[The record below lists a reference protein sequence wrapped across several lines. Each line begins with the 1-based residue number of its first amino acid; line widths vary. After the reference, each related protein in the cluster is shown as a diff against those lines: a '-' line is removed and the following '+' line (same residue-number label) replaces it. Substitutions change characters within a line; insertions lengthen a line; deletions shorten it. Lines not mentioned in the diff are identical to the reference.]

1 MKIFDLYFSKRWS
14 FLFPGTCSTWRRL
27 SEPYF
32 SNQSQD
38 FLHRVSP
45 GLFASFRHQRIRVLR
60 EANQWWNNFHSSHS
74 IFVVAF
80 SSFVGIVAFL
90 WLFVWLREQ
99 TFIVDFATHFCVVEL
114 TLVRMPILT
123 RRSRASTCQILSA
136 RLSKNDTM
144 VTFRLGYFFSS
155 THFDPATLMAQKVWR
170 HCGLVIG
177 HDRYSHARHCVG
189 LLSNT
194 GLFLPFSSFN
204 ATQSFPFLTTAPV
217 SILPCLASKFRN
229 RSF

>member
-1 MKIFDLYFSKRWS
+1 MRIFDLYFSKRWS

-27 SEPYF
+27 SESYF
-32 SNQSQD
+32 SNKSQD

-99 TFIVDFATHFCVVEL
+99 TFIVGFATHFCFVEM
-114 TLVRMPILT
+114 TLGRMPILT
-123 RRSRASTCQILSA
+123 KRSRASTCQILSA

-144 VTFRLGYFFSS
+144 VSFCLGYFFPSA
-155 THFDPATLMAQKVWR
+155 HFDLVTRMAQNLMPETV
-170 HCGLVIG
+170 LV
-177 HDRYSHARHCVG
+177 
-189 LLSNT
+189 
-194 GLFLPFSSFN
+194 SF
-204 ATQSFPFLTTAPV
+204 
-217 SILPCLASKFRN
+217 
-229 RSF
+229 